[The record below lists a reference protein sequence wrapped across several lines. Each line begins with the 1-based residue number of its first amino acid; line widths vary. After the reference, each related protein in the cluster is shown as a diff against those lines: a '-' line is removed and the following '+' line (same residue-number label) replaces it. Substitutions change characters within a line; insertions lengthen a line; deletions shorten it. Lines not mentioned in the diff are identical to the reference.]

1 MALLDRMNCTLIP
14 LVMKR
19 MVESRR
25 SGTAGMDS
33 EASALTLAQIS
44 RDWNDK
50 TDLWA
55 KIKDRKERVIL
66 TSREP
71 DRGLVPLN

>member
-1 MALLDRMNCTLIP
+1 
-14 LVMKR
+14 
-19 MVESRR
+19 
-25 SGTAGMDS
+25 MDC

-50 TDLWA
+50 TDLGA
-55 KIKDRKERVIL
+55 KIKDRKERTIL